1 MTATIE
7 DKLFTLKF
15 KPDEHSH
22 LEVISQETCRTKCGN
37 RACTTFCPAQ
47 VYKWEEDRLMVS
59 HENCLECGCC
69 RIACPQRNIQWRYPR
84 GGFGVTFRYG

>member
-1 MTATIE
+1 MTNTVE

-22 LEVISQETCRTKCGN
+22 LEIKDQEACKNCARK
-37 RACTTFCPAQ
+37 ACTTFCPAQ
-47 VYKWEEDRLMVS
+47 VYKYEDDKLMVS
-59 HENCLECGCC
+59 YENCLECGCC
-69 RIACPQRNIQWRYPR
+69 RIACSQQNINWRYPR